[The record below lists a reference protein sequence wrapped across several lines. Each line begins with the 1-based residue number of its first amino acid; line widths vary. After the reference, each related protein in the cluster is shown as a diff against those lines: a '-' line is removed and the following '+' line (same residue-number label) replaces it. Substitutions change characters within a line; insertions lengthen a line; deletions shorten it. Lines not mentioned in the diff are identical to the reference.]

1 MATDFRWNAWNEDH
15 ATKNGCSIQEI
26 ESVVCRHLRQARH
39 NGPEKWILQGRGQG
53 DRVIQ
58 VVFLY
63 DPDGTLF
70 VIHAMPL
77 STRRRGR
84 R

>member
-1 MATDFRWNAWNEDH
+1 MAAEFRWNAWNEDH
-15 ATKNGCSIQEI
+15 ATKHGCSIQEI
-26 ESVVCRHLRQARH
+26 ESVVCRHLGQARH
-39 NGPEKWILQGRGQG
+39 NGPEKRVLQGRGQG

-63 DPDGTLF
+63 GTLF

-77 STRRRGR
+77 STRRRRGR